1 MNSDAKILLK
11 AVIENKRRQ
20 LVTEIR
26 AHTAGLNIGESE
38 ADPTDQVQSMIG
50 RDQSAG
56 LVARL
61 SNTLAQVD
69 RSIESLSEGSYGL
82 CVECDGDIGLA
93 RLRAIPW
100 ASHCI
105 RCQQLLESS
114 ELVEVRG
121 RSSHHFGEYAA

>member
-1 MNSDAKILLK
+1 MNSDAKILLRT
-11 AVIENKRRQ
+11 AIETKRKE
-20 LVTEIR
+20 LVNQIH
-26 AHTAGLNIGESE
+26 AHTAGLRIVESE
-38 ADPTDQVQSMIG
+38 HDPTDQVQSMTR

-61 SNTLAQVD
+61 SDTLAQVD
-69 RSIESLSEGSYGL
+69 RSLEALSEGSYGL
-82 CVECDGDIGLA
+82 CVECEEDIGLA

-105 RCQQLLESS
+105 HCKQLLENR
-114 ELVEVRG
+114 ELMEVSG